1 MSFEERAARG
11 DALGTLRIAAINGA
25 LWAIGTAWSNAV
37 REVTR
42 ALLPDDTMDIVLAEV
57 VAALIT
63 TVIGVGLALFVAR
76 KWCARTPEPPAP
88 PPRRDVTTLA
98 RAVSR
103 A

>member
-1 MSFEERAARG
+1 MSFEERASRG
-11 DALGTLRIAAINGA
+11 DAFGTLRVAAVNGA
-25 LWAIGTAWSNAV
+25 LWSIGTAWSNAI

-76 KWCARTPEPPAP
+76 KWCARTPAP
-88 PPRRDVTTLA
+88 PPPRRRDVTTLA